1 MLLWDLD
8 LRSYS
13 YYIEVWAF
21 YSNSVINITCIKQIY
36 IDRSLI
42 WLLHCDILLKG
53 SMNQKDWVMLVN
65 HKHYFCRSW
74 QYLYFE
80 PRVVL
85 YIRIV
90 GTNNTVNKVSLLNYD
105 N

>member
-1 MLLWDLD
+1 LLF
-8 LRSYS
+8 
-13 YYIEVWAF
+13 YYG
-21 YSNSVINITCIKQIY
+21 
-36 IDRSLI
+36 
-42 WLLHCDILLKG
+42 ILLKG
-53 SMNQKDWVMLVN
+53 SMNQKDWVMLAN

-90 GTNNTVNKVSLLNYD
+90 GTNNTVNKVSFWTIIIQ
-105 N
+105 